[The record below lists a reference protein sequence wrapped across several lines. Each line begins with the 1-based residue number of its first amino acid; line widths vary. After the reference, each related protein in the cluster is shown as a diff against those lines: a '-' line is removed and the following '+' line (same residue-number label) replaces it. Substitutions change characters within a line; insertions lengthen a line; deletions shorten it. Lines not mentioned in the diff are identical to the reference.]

1 VAEAIGA
8 RTTLVAAGLLGGAIT
23 LAFLF
28 LPGMRDIER
37 RGLLAGV
44 RLETAPE
51 AVEPATTLGLV
62 DGVLPAGVLDPVAA
76 PGAVEAGPPPVG
88 PARMHPEA
96 SPERPTAFP

>member
-62 DGVLPAGVLDPVAA
+62 DGVPAGALDPVAA
-76 PGAVEAGPPPVG
+76 PGAVEAGPSPVG

-96 SPERPTAFP
+96 SPERPTTFP